1 MQRLSST
8 PDFPELLNV
17 YETLKILSGV
27 EKAHNVILVNEW
39 MLVIA
44 RSCAR
49 QDNLAANAASMAGM
63 VWVAK
68 PEDIEDWVDRG
79 PMELLC
85 QFGVLDKEAHACG
98 VIFQTATRSER

>member
-8 PDFPELLNV
+8 PDFSELLNV

-39 MLVIA
+39 MLVIP

-49 QDNLAANAASMAGM
+49 QGNLAANAASMAGM
-63 VWVAK
+63 VWVTK
-68 PEDIEDWVDRG
+68 PEDIEDWVDRD

-85 QFGVLDKEAHACG
+85 QFGVVDKETS
-98 VIFQTATRSER
+98 Q